1 MLTSDLVP
9 VRRKGA
15 ELQLVAMDAKKRGRA
30 LVIAEALVDIARSH
44 VGEARGE
51 LEEALSQVP
60 AEPRDEKLRAGLAKL
75 VLDRCTFEAEAK
87 VEPEEVRRALFLRAT
102 EWRRS
107 GSIEPRDAVVA
118 EVGRAL
124 GLEPAD
130 VEATLYADLKSA
142 HPLRAFDDVPPAA
155 LLADYEDA
163 LPQAVLLRATRVT
176 VDVRPANP
184 GALRALLRKLKF
196 LRLLFAIAPA
206 EEGHRLVVEGPL
218 AMFDGGARYGLK
230 LALLLPA
237 LRACG
242 AFDLDADI
250 RWGKEHAVYTFR
262 IASAGAAAASDEV
275 PLPDEV
281 QALLDAVNAS
291 KSDWRATRA
300 EEVFDLPGLGTV
312 VPDLVLKNG
321 KKKVFVEV
329 LGFWSREAVWRRVEL
344 AERGLP
350 QKMIF
355 ACSERLRVSEEVL
368 ASAHACLY
376 VYKGVISARAVI
388 ERADALG

>member
-9 VRRKGA
+9 VRRRGA
-15 ELQLVAMDAKKRGRA
+15 ELQLVAIDAKKRTRA
-30 LVIAEALVDIARSH
+30 LTIAEMLVDIARTH
-44 VGEARGE
+44 VGEARGD

-87 VEPEEVRRALFLRAT
+87 LPPEDVRRALFLRAA
-102 EWRRS
+102 EWRRE

-124 GLEPAD
+124 GLGPAD

-142 HPLRAFDDVPPAA
+142 HPLRAFEDVSPSL

-176 VDVRPANP
+176 VDVRPASP
-184 GALRALLRKLKF
+184 AALRALLRKLKF
-196 LRLLFAIAPA
+196 LRLLFAISPA
-206 EEGHRLVVEGPL
+206 AEGHRLIVEGPL

-230 LALLLPA
+230 LAMLLPA

-242 AFDLDADI
+242 AFELEADV

-262 IASAGAAAASDEV
+262 VQSDAAAAAPEDA
-275 PLPDEV
+275 PLPEEV

-291 KSDWRATRA
+291 KGDWRATRA
-300 EEVFDLPGLGTV
+300 DEVFDLPGLGAV

-321 KKKVFVEV
+321 KRKVFVEV

-355 ACSERLRVSEEVL
+355 AVSERLRVSEEVL
-368 ASAHACLY
+368 DSEHACLY
-376 VYKGVISARAVI
+376 VYKGVISARAVL
-388 ERADALG
+388 ERADALR